1 MKDSEKKLLALSVG
15 LLAVIGGLVI
25 SKQLQSWQRAI
36 TTQEQA
42 LAAERQ
48 DSNDLLAD
56 APNWKERGD
65 WLARHQPVA
74 KNDLDADNEL
84 FETLLAKAQA
94 SGVSVVSKQYQE
106 QVKNEYYQQAGVTL
120 TVKGDL
126 SSVFRWIYSV
136 LSPEDFRV
144 VPYLKLTPDKEDAT
158 KVVCAVQF
166 WRWYQPPTAKTI

>member
-1 MKDSEKKLLALSVG
+1 MKGSEKRLLIFSLG
-15 LLAVIGGLVI
+15 LLAVIGGLI
-25 SKQLQSWQRAI
+25 LSQKLQSWQRAI
-36 TTQEQA
+36 TIQEQA
-42 LAAERQ
+42 LAAERE
-48 DSNDLLAD
+48 DSNALLAE
-56 APNWKERGD
+56 APAWKERGE
-65 WLARHQPVA
+65 WLALHQPIA

-94 SGVSVVSKQYQE
+94 SGVSVVAKQYQE
-106 QVKNEYYQQAGVTL
+106 QVKNEYFQQAGVTL

-166 WRWYQPPTAKTI
+166 WRWYQPPATKTI